1 MSHLNQS
8 PNGPTAQSPS
18 QSPTSATSANVHDA
32 AQPSIQHVGDSVTTG
47 TLPVITPERRGPIRE
62 RPTKQPLGLW
72 LGVLGV
78 VTVVG
83 GAIAGLVW
91 KLVVPLTTYAVNSD
105 GGAVTSERGLANYVA
120 GDVWFTGLGLVLGL
134 GLGLLVWR
142 WFAGVGWPV
151 VVIAVFGATVMAL
164 SCWQTGWWLGPGA
177 FEPRLASA
185 SPGDVLP
192 IELTVRAPAAVL
204 AWPFGAVLPIMLLS
218 SLLRDPEESGVRPPP
233 KARKPKKQVG
243 PETS

>member
-1 MSHLNQS
+1 MSEIPQEAR
-8 PNGPTAQSPS
+8 PG
-18 QSPTSATSANVHDA
+18 DA
-32 AQPSIQHVGDSVTTG
+32 ASPRLVTPKLLRAWDLPEPTG
-47 TLPVITPERRGPIRE
+47 AKASRG
-62 RPTKQPLGLW
+62 Q
-72 LGVLGV
+72 

-134 GLGLLVWR
+134 ALGLLVWR

-177 FEPRLASA
+177 FEPRLANA

-204 AWPFGAVLPIMLLS
+204 VWPFGAVLPIMLLS
-218 SLLRDPEESGVRPPP
+218 SLLRDPEESGVRPPMSSGTRGCT
-233 KARKPKKQVG
+233 ACGSTTKPEKSK
-243 PETS
+243 